1 MVIGI
6 LAEAELPIVSMVPE
20 TAARLKKAG
29 HCILIEQ
36 GAGLAAGFP
45 DRLYAEV
52 AELKTRAELLTE
64 SDVLLSIQVPAST
77 DLAKIRPEATLIT
90 NTEIFA
96 YPDSLNVFEGYSFT
110 VLSMDE
116 IPRTS
121 LAQSMD
127 VLSSM
132 ASLSGYRAVLEASTL
147 FTRYFPMMITAAGS
161 IKPAKVL
168 VLGAGVAGLQAIATA
183 KRLGAQVEAF
193 DVRSAVKE
201 EVQSLGARFVEV
213 PGAKEDGGAGG
224 YAVEQSEEYLARQKE
239 EVQRR
244 AVQSDIVI
252 ATAQIRGKRAPLLI
266 TEETIQ
272 AMRPGSVVVDLAA
285 STGGNCAFTQNGKCI
300 EVNGVHILGNSRL
313 AYAMRQDASLLYGNN
328 VYHFLTH
335 YLKQAEQNNLMQDEI
350 CRSVR
355 VYPQSQSL

>member
-1 MVIGI
+1 MTIGI
-6 LAEAELPIVSMVPE
+6 LGEAELPIVSMVPD
-20 TAARLKKAG
+20 TAARLKKAE
-29 HCILIEQ
+29 HRVFIEE

-52 AELKTRAELLTE
+52 ATLKSRSALLME
-64 SDVLLSIQVPAST
+64 SDIILSVQVPSLA
-77 DLAKIRPEATLIT
+77 DLAQIRPNAILIT
-90 NTEIFA
+90 NTEIYA
-96 YPDSLNVFEGYSFT
+96 NADALKALEGFSFT

-213 PGAKEDGGAGG
+213 PGAKEDGAAGG
-224 YAVEQSEEYLARQKE
+224 YAVEQSADYLARQKE

-244 AVQSDIVI
+244 AVQSDIII

-272 AMRPGSVVVDLAA
+272 SMRPGSVVVDLAA
-285 STGGNCAFTQNGKCI
+285 STGGNCAYTQDGKCI

-313 AYAMRQDASLLYGNN
+313 AYSMRQDASLLYGNN

-335 YLKQAEQNNLMQDEI
+335 YLKQAEQSSLMQDEI
-350 CRSVR
+350 CRAVR
-355 VYPQSQSL
+355 VHPKIEL

>member
-1 MVIGI
+1 
-6 LAEAELPIVSMVPE
+6 
-20 TAARLKKAG
+20 
-29 HCILIEQ
+29 
-36 GAGLAAGFP
+36 
-45 DRLYAEV
+45 
-52 AELKTRAELLTE
+52 
-64 SDVLLSIQVPAST
+64 
-77 DLAKIRPEATLIT
+77 
-90 NTEIFA
+90 
-96 YPDSLNVFEGYSFT
+96 
-110 VLSMDE
+110 MDE

-224 YAVEQSEEYLARQKE
+224 YAVEQSAEYLARQKE

-244 AVQSDIVI
+244 AVQSDIII

-272 AMRPGSVVVDLAA
+272 SMRPGSVVVDLAA
-285 STGGNCAFTQNGKCI
+285 STGGNCAYTQDGKCI

-313 AYAMRQDASLLYGNN
+313 AYSMRQDASLLYGNN

-335 YLKQAEQNNLMQDEI
+335 YLKQSEQSSLMQDEI
-350 CRSVR
+350 CRAVR
-355 VYPQSQSL
+355 VHPKIES

>member
-1 MVIGI
+1 MTIGI
-6 LAEAELPIVSMVPE
+6 LGELELPIVSMVPD
-20 TAARLKKAG
+20 TAGRLKKAG
-29 HCILIEQ
+29 HRVWIEQ
-36 GAGLAAGFP
+36 GAGAAAGFP

-52 AELKTRAELLTE
+52 AEVKTRAELLSE
-64 SDVLLSIQVPAST
+64 SEVLLSVQVPAAA
-77 DLAKIRPEATLIT
+77 DLAQIRPDALLVT
-90 NTEIFA
+90 NTELFA
-96 YPDSLNVFEGYSFT
+96 HADALKVFEGFSFA

-132 ASLSGYRAVLEASTL
+132 ASLSGYRAVLEASIL

-168 VLGAGVAGLQAIATA
+168 ILGAGVAGLQAIATA

-213 PGAKEDGGAGG
+213 AGAKEDGGAGG
-224 YAVEQSEEYLARQKE
+224 YAVEQSEDYLARQKE

-244 AVQSDIVI
+244 AVQSNIII

-285 STGGNCAFTQNGKCI
+285 STGGNCAFTQDGKCI

-313 AYAMRQDASLLYGNN
+313 AYSMRQDASLLYGNN

-335 YLKQAEQNNLMQDEI
+335 YLKQAEQNTSMQDEI
-350 CRSVR
+350 CRAVR
-355 VYPQSQSL
+355 VYPKSES

>member
-6 LAEAELPIVSMVPE
+6 LAEAELPIVSMVPD

-29 HCILIEQ
+29 HRILIEK
-36 GAGLAAGFP
+36 GAGSAAGFP

-90 NTEIFA
+90 NTEVFA
-96 YPDSLNVFEGYSFT
+96 NAEALNVFEGYAFR

-224 YAVEQSEEYLARQKE
+224 YAVEQSADYLARQKE

-285 STGGNCAFTQNGKCI
+285 STGGNCAFTQDGKCI

-313 AYAMRQDASLLYGNN
+313 AYSMRQDASLLYGNN

-335 YLKQAEQNNLMQDEI
+335 YLKQAEQNALMHDEI
-350 CRSVR
+350 CRAVC
-355 VYPQSQSL
+355 VYPKSES